1 MFYSAASIRKFVALD
16 ASAANALH
24 LFPVKM
30 QSTNKYGSIFG
41 IMEAGCR
48 TVMGKR
54 VLNRWLRQP
63 LTDIDAIRGRQSIVK
78 AFVDDVSMF
87 YDVELELKQLPD
99 MDKVAGS
106 LEKIGAI
113 AQVSEGGV
121 PAKYGGKVSFEQVSV
136 CARVYVF
143 VGTVE
148 YVCFALVAT
157 LAGMTNP
164 CYSGV
169 DRRTLPC
176 SAASSPRSLIIFSRR
191 WCTHVFLPG
200 R

>member
-1 MFYSAASIRKFVALD
+1 MSISSFLHFVTSICFAFYSAASIRKFVALD

-24 LFPVKM
+24 LFPAKM

-87 YDVELELKQLPD
+87 YDVELELKQL
-99 MDKVAGS
+99 ARNIAN
-106 LEKIGAI
+106 L
-113 AQVSEGGV
+113 AQVLHTHRT
-121 PAKYGGKVSFEQVSV
+121 KVVTAVSSP
-136 CARVYVF
+136 
-143 VGTVE
+143 
-148 YVCFALVAT
+148 LT
-157 LAGMTNP
+157 LAL
-164 CYSGV
+164 
-169 DRRTLPC
+169 TLALALAQ
-176 SAASSPRSLIIFSRR
+176 S
-191 WCTHVFLPG
+191 
-200 R
+200 

>member
-78 AFVDDVSMF
+78 AFVDDVSIF

-99 MDKVAGS
+99 MDKVASS

-121 PAKYGGKVSFEQVSV
+121 PAQYGGKVSFEQVSV
-136 CARVYVF
+136 CACACVYVF
-143 VGTVE
+143 LGTVE
-148 YVCFALVAT
+148 FVCFALVAT
-157 LAGMTNP
+157 LAGMTP
-164 CYSGV
+164 TLAILEFDVMV
-169 DRRTLPC
+169 DVKQWQG
-176 SAASSPRSLIIFSRR
+176 LIIILCIVVPPRR
-191 WCTHVFLPG
+191 RVH
-200 R
+200 